1 MLAFA
6 KWWFG
11 ENPEFRSPKY
21 IGDPINAVRILN
33 EKKADELFVLD
44 INATVD
50 GERPDYDLIKKISSE
65 CRMPFLLWRWN

>member
-1 MLAFA
+1 M
-6 KWWFG
+6 KTQ
-11 ENPEFRSPKY
+11 EFRSPKY

-50 GERPDYDLIKKISSE
+50 GERPDYDLIKKFPANVG
-65 CRMPFLLWRWN
+65 CRFVMAGIKLLMMH